1 MRGEEVIIGIDG
13 GGRVGFGHASRASV
27 LARSLERRGAKV
39 NVALRG
45 DHDVVRW
52 IRARGCRSV
61 IRGEVPYRPG
71 AIVILDRKGGAG
83 RTEAERISRWSR
95 LLVTIDD
102 ASPARFVADL
112 VFDSWKDPTTG
123 PVPLRMR
130 GRWFRGLKYAIVDPR
145 FTSLSAAARWKR
157 RTPRLLVTLGG
168 SDPWRITERVLES
181 LSRLRQRVVVDC
193 VEVPSLSGRQV
204 SRGPRVTMHRRPPW
218 LGPLL
223 RRADLAVVGFGV
235 TVVECLAAGV
245 PCLTVCHARR
255 DVPVAQALADRGLL
269 GLLGAG
275 RRAGARAGRAVERLL
290 DEPGRLRALS
300 GHGVEAVDGQSVE
313 RIIDLLGARSRAR
326 MWSAGPR

>member
-39 NVALRG
+39 TVALRG
-45 DHDVVRW
+45 DYDAARW
-52 IRARGCRSV
+52 IRARGCRSL
-61 IRGEVPYRPG
+61 IHGEVPYRPG
-71 AIVILDRKGGAG
+71 AIVILDRRGGAG
-83 RTEAERISRWSR
+83 KAEAESITRWSR

-102 ASPARFVADL
+102 ASPARFIADL
-112 VFDSWKDPTTG
+112 VFDPWKDPAAG
-123 PVPLRMR
+123 PVPQRMR

-145 FTSLSAAARWKR
+145 FTSLSTTARWKR

-181 LSRLRQRVVVDC
+181 LSRLSERVVVDC
-193 VEVPSLSGRQV
+193 VEVPSISRQQASSSQAV
-204 SRGPRVTMHRRPPW
+204 AMHRRPQW

-235 TVVECLAAGV
+235 TVVKCLAAGV

-255 DVPVAQALADRGLL
+255 DVPVARALADRGLL
-269 GLLGAG
+269 ALLGAG
-275 RRAGARAGRAVERLL
+275 RRAGAGAGLAVERLL
-290 DEPGRLRALS
+290 EEPGRLRALS
-300 GHGVEAVDGQSVE
+300 ERGVQAVDGRSVE

-326 MWSAGPR
+326 MWSAGLR